1 MPSIALPQRLPQ
13 HSQKPKSPNKVGYQK
28 KRKTLP
34 YPMVSAAAVKLYHGD
49 QHDDNLLSCW
59 EVARK
64 SLGEKKQ
71 VVTRLVVT
79 VYTCQKST
87 PHLQTRPRLL

>member
-1 MPSIALPQRLPQ
+1 MVNYIEPNFQDIIFEPIRVGLITQKQFWDHLKNC
-13 HSQKPKSPNKVGYQK
+13 HSWGW
-28 KRKTLP
+28 TP
-34 YPMVSAAAVKLYHGD
+34 YHYLMVSAAAVKLYHGD

-79 VYTCQKST
+79 V
-87 PHLQTRPRLL
+87 